1 MLLDAQGDLVP
12 PSTGRAQCS
21 PTVRSPAARDSQA
34 KPVAGSS
41 SVTRQR
47 AVGSRGWE
55 TTASLPTRS
64 GPSSSRRIERIEGV
78 HSCHRST
85 SRITGT
91 TAAGAAPIRT
101 TYSSCTTWYTVPSG
115 T

>member
-1 MLLDAQGDLVP
+1 VQVAPGEPAQDPAEQRPERAVLLQPEGDLGAAVD
-12 PSTGRAQCS
+12 RA
-21 PTVRSPAARDSQA
+21 
-34 KPVAGSS
+34 AGSS
-41 SVTRQR
+41 SVTRQW

-55 TTASLPTRS
+55 TTASLPIRS

-91 TAAGAAPIRT
+91 TIAGSALIRT